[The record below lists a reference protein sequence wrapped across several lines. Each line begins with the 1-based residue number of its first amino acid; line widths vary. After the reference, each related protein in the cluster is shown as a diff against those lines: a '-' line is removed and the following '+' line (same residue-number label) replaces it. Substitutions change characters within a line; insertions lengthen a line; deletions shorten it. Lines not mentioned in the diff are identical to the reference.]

1 MIIFSKVLADKATVW
16 EAIRAK
22 EIASA
27 KAPDDLIRFSSEA
40 KPVIMWNITRE
51 CNLSCQHCYM
61 DARTQHP
68 DEWTLEEG
76 FKFIDEMAD
85 LEMPMLIVT
94 GGEPLMSENFFKFA
108 HHALRRGVRMVVS
121 TNGTLITKQKAIAM
135 RVAKIKYVGVSL
147 DAATAEK
154 HDKFR
159 GVKGA
164 FDAAITGIKNAQ
176 EQGLKTGIRIT
187 IHKNNWQ
194 EVPALLDLCV
204 EMGVPRFCLYHLV
217 PTGRGQKMM
226 DLDLT
231 KEERTKVLEYLYDSA
246 LRLKDTEIEILTTD
260 SPMDGVYILERLK
273 HEDPERYEQVRELLK
288 IGGGCSIGDKVAN
301 VDYLGNVNPCHFTPQ
316 MTVGNVRERS
326 FNEIWNERPG
336 SQLCEIRSRKRTD
349 LAGACGKCEYVDVC
363 GGCRQKAQF
372 YADDFYGEDPTCI
385 YNPDKKQLEYEL
397 FGDEHDES
405 R

>member
-1 MIIFSKVLADKATVW
+1 MIVFSKLLADKTTVW

-27 KAPDDLIRFSSEA
+27 KAPDDLIRFSSEK
-40 KPVIMWNITRE
+40 KPVVMWNITRE

-61 DARTQHP
+61 DARTKHP

-76 FKFIDEMAD
+76 IRFIDEMAE

-94 GGEPLMSENFFKFA
+94 GGEPLKSENFFDFA
-108 HHALRRGVRMVVS
+108 FHAQKKGVRMVIS
-121 TNGTLITKQKAIAM
+121 TNGTLITPIIAARLKKAD
-135 RVAKIKYVGVSL
+135 IKYVGVSV
-147 DAATAEK
+147 DAATPEK

-164 FDAAITGIKNAQ
+164 FNAAMTGIKNAQ
-176 EQGLKTGIRIT
+176 AAGLKTGIRIT
-187 IHKNNWQ
+187 IHKGNWQ

-217 PTGRGQKMM
+217 PTGRGERMM
-226 DLDLT
+226 DMDLS

-246 LRLKDTEIEILTTD
+246 IRLKDEEIEILTTD

-273 HEDPERYEQVRELLK
+273 REDPERYEQVRELLK

-316 MTVGNVRERS
+316 MTVGNVRELS
-326 FNEIWNERPG
+326 FAEIWNNRPG
-336 SQLCEIRSRKRTD
+336 TVLCEIRDKKRKD
-349 LAGACGKCEYVDVC
+349 LSGACGKCEYVDIC
-363 GGCRQKAQF
+363 GGCRQKARF
-372 YADDFYGEDPTCI
+372 YDDNFYGEDPTCI
-385 YNPDKKQLEYEL
+385 YNPDKGSLEYKL
-397 FGDEHDES
+397 FGETE
-405 R
+405 RFI